1 MAHILL
7 LHDHLHT
14 GEMGP
19 STAPLQVALLMR
31 QPDTSQQILK
41 PQGPSISQEQLA
53 SFPA

>member
-1 MAHILL
+1 MTTFTL
-7 LHDHLHT
+7 
-14 GEMGP
+14 EKWCP
-19 STAPLQVALLMR
+19 STAPLQVALLMQ